1 MFPQNGSLNDN
12 ITSDKQ
18 IKFINCLA
26 VIFIFLTSNLYSMR
40 ILLLL
45 NLLVFT
51 FTACNSNPE
60 NLMDKVEQWG
70 FFELE
75 LKGPDS
81 GNPYMEVELD
91 AKFTQQDQS
100 FTVPG
105 FYDGKG
111 KYRIRFSPP
120 VQGKWTFQT
129 VSNRTELSGIKG
141 DFECIAPKDNNHGPL
156 TIVNDYYLQ
165 YADGTPYYGVGT
177 TAYQWT
183 SVKQSI
189 QEKTLKTLSSSPFNK
204 IRMCVFPKWY
214 IYGNETQPWALPY
227 HMTNGMNDFTKP
239 NFEFFQNLDNR
250 IKQLLDMGIE
260 ADLILFHPYD
270 NWGYSQ
276 MGEEFNKK
284 YVRYMIARLSAY
296 RNVWWSMANE
306 WDVPE
311 IKESID
317 WQGLGELIQRED
329 PHQRLRGIHNWYD
342 TEDHFYD
349 HTQQW
354 ITHASIQSARF
365 FQAIEWRDRYEKPVL
380 FDEMRYEGDVPSGW
394 GNLTAE
400 EMTGYFWMAGLSGVY
415 GTHGDTFQNDAD
427 DKTEVRWWAKGGTI
441 MGKSPERI
449 AFFRKIME
457 EAPVKEMKP
466 TLIAPP
472 GDVSVNVKKYIYIFS
487 KQGDY
492 HLAYTYEPGKNIE
505 LHLEGEGNYK
515 LEIIDTWKMTV
526 VEEKIIPSGQFNFN
540 TTFPYTALRIFKID

>member
-1 MFPQNGSLNDN
+1 MRF
-12 ITSDKQ
+12 
-18 IKFINCLA
+18 
-26 VIFIFLTSNLYSMR
+26 FLL
-40 ILLLL
+40 I

-51 FTACNSNPE
+51 FTTCNSNPE
-60 NLMDKVEQWG
+60 ILMEKVEQWG
-70 FFELE
+70 VFELE

-81 GNPYMEVELD
+81 GNPYMDVELV
-91 AKFTQQDQS
+91 AKFSHYDQNIS
-100 FTVPG
+100 VPG
-105 FYDGKG
+105 FYAGNG
-111 KYRIRFSPP
+111 EYRIRFSPP

-129 VSNRTELSGIKG
+129 VSNRDELSGIKG
-141 DFECIAPKDNNHGPL
+141 DFECIVPKGNNHGPV
-156 TIVNDYYLQ
+156 TIINDYYLQ
-165 YADGTPYYGVGT
+165 YADGTPFYGVGT

-183 SVKQSI
+183 SVNQSI

-227 HMTNGMNDFTKP
+227 HLTDGMNDFSKP
-239 NFEFFQNLDNR
+239 NFEFFQNLDTR

-270 NWGYSQ
+270 YWGYSQ
-276 MGEEFNKK
+276 MGEEFNKR

-296 RNVWWSMANE
+296 RNLWWSMANE

-349 HTQQW
+349 HSQPW

-365 FQAIEWRDRYEKPVL
+365 FQAIEWRNRYQKPVL

-415 GTHGDTFQNDAD
+415 GTHGDTFQNDSD

-441 MGKSPERI
+441 KGKSPERI
-449 AFFRKIME
+449 AFLRKIME

-466 TLIAPP
+466 TLVAPP

-487 KQGDY
+487 KPGDY
-492 HLAYTYEPGKNIE
+492 HLAYTYEPDKKIE
-505 LHLEGEGNYK
+505 FDLEGEGNYK
-515 LEIIDTWKMTV
+515 LEIIDTWKMKV
-526 VEEKIIPSGQFNFN
+526 VEEKIIPSGQFTFK
-540 TTFPYTALRIFKID
+540 TTFPYTALRISKIG